1 MKKIR
6 PAWLLPLLAL
16 LPVSLLAQ
24 TRIEVTYPASKSTT
38 ALNGRVFFYVAKAMP
53 AAAARPGR
61 AGRGRPSEPRFEI
74 GDQVGSQQFFGVDVT
89 NWKSGAPAVL
99 DASVYGYPLTSLRD
113 LPAGDYTV
121 QALFNRYTTFHRAD
135 GHTVLLPQDEGE
147 GQQMERKPGN
157 LYSVPQPLHW
167 DPRSGATLKIAL
179 TQKIPPIPPP
189 PDTEWIKHVVIQ
201 SQLLTQFWGQ
211 PMFLKATVVLPEGFN
226 QHPDAH
232 YPVMVEQ
239 NHFNPDLARAFRR
252 IEADWTSGK
261 LPKFLWVDINH
272 ANPYYDDSYAVD
284 SANLGPYGD
293 AITTELIPAVEK
305 QFRGIGQGWA
315 RVDYGCS

>member
-1 MKKIR
+1 LR
-6 PAWLLPLLAL
+6 D
-16 LPVSLLAQ
+16 
-24 TRIEVTYPASKSTT
+24 R
-38 ALNGRVFFYVAKAMP
+38 
-53 AAAARPGR
+53 RPGR
-61 AGRGRPSEPRFEI
+61 NAAVLRPRRAGLAAGHGRGGGCQHLRLSAHQPARSAGRR
-74 GDQVGSQQFFGVDVT
+74 
-89 NWKSGAPAVL
+89 L
-99 DASVYGYPLTSLRD
+99 
-113 LPAGDYTV
+113 
-121 QALFNRYTTFHRAD
+121 HRAD

-157 LYSVPQPLHW
+157 LYSLPQPLHW

-211 PMFLKATVVLPEGFN
+211 PMFLKATVVLPEGFH

-293 AITTELIPAVEK
+293 
-305 QFRGIGQGWA
+305 
-315 RVDYGCS
+315 